1 MGNAVLSFLC
11 SLVIKFISGSLSV
24 LIDFFLIS
32 EALLPTDVFN
42 GILDFNSEIFTA
54 YLPYINWFIPLDY
67 AVLLFGTFLDAY
79 ATYIIWKYFKKI
91 ISSLFGNSGSLTKIL
106 SDVFI

>member
-1 MGNAVLSFLC
+1 MGVAVYSFLC
-11 SLVIKFISGSLSV
+11 ALLIKFVGGMFTV

-32 EALLPTDVFN
+32 EALLPTDVFE

-91 ISSLFGNSGSLTKIL
+91 IASVFGNSGSITKIL
-106 SDVFI
+106 SSFFV